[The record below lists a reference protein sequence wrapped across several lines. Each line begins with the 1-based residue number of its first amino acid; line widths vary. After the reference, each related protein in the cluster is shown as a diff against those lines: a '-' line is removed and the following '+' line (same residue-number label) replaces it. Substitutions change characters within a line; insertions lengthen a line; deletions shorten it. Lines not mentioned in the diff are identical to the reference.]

1 VREPAHAHTYG
12 ETLAQIPGVAIVVLV
27 ISTWT
32 SNTCNLYSATL
43 TLATLFRRVS
53 TVHLGV
59 WGALVALVAAV
70 GGIADY
76 FIPLLIGLGIVS
88 APLAGVYV
96 VDFFVLRER
105 VYDPR
110 TLSELPAIRVTAFV
124 AWLLGSAVGLVET
137 YAGHALTGV
146 PAVDSILIAALG
158 QVLMNSARL
167 RLRLR
172 PRHPP
177 VERS

>member
-1 VREPAHAHTYG
+1 MLLLAAIPAAVYG
-12 ETLAQIPGVAIVVLV
+12 KHDLMDVMTLLQIPGIAIVVLV

-43 TLATLFRRVS
+43 TLATLFKRTS
-53 TVHLGV
+53 TRNLGL

-70 GGIADY
+70 AGIADY

-105 VYDPR
+105 VYDAS
-110 TLSELPAIRVTAFV
+110 TVGQLPAIRYKRARRV
-124 AWLLGSAVGLVET
+124 ALRIGCRSCGDVRGSCTHWNSSRGFDS
-137 YAGHALTGV
+137 HHSTGTC
-146 PAVDSILIAALG
+146 PD
-158 QVLMNSARL
+158 
-167 RLRLR
+167 
-172 PRHPP
+172 
-177 VERS
+177 E

>member
-1 VREPAHAHTYG
+1 MREPAHAHTYG

-32 SNTCNLYSATL
+32 SNTCN
-43 TLATLFRRVS
+43 
-53 TVHLGV
+53 
-59 WGALVALVAAV
+59 
-70 GGIADY
+70 GIADY

-105 VYDPR
+105 VYDPGM
-110 TLSELPAIRVTAFV
+110 LSELPAIRVTAFV

-172 PRHPP
+172 PQDPP
-177 VERS
+177 VMRS

>member
-1 VREPAHAHTYG
+1 MREPPHAHTYG

-32 SNTCNLYSATL
+32 SNTCN
-43 TLATLFRRVS
+43 
-53 TVHLGV
+53 
-59 WGALVALVAAV
+59 
-70 GGIADY
+70 GIADY

-167 RLRLR
+167 RLRLL

>member
-1 VREPAHAHTYG
+1 
-12 ETLAQIPGVAIVVLV
+12 
-27 ISTWT
+27 
-32 SNTCNLYSATL
+32 
-43 TLATLFRRVS
+43 
-53 TVHLGV
+53 
-59 WGALVALVAAV
+59 VAAV

>member
-1 VREPAHAHTYG
+1 M
-12 ETLAQIPGVAIVVLV
+12 VLV

-43 TLATLFRRVS
+43 TLATLFRRSS
-53 TVHLGV
+53 TVHLGL

-96 VDFFVLRER
+96 VDFFILRER
-105 VYDPR
+105 VYHAG
-110 TLSELPAIRVTAFV
+110 TLNELPAIRVGAFV
-124 AWLLGSAVGLVET
+124 AWLLGSAVGLGET
-137 YAGHALTGV
+137 YAGHALTGSL
-146 PAVDSILIAALG
+146 PWTSIFLTADWAG
-158 QVLMNSARL
+158 SD
-167 RLRLR
+167 
-172 PRHPP
+172 
-177 VERS
+177 E

>member
-1 VREPAHAHTYG
+1 
-12 ETLAQIPGVAIVVLV
+12 
-27 ISTWT
+27 
-32 SNTCNLYSATL
+32 
-43 TLATLFRRVS
+43 
-53 TVHLGV
+53 VHLGL

-105 VYDPR
+105 VYDAG
-110 TLSELPAIRVTAFV
+110 TLSGVPAIRVTAFV

-158 QVLMNSARL
+158 QILMNSARL

-172 PRHPP
+172 PHLPP
-177 VERS
+177 VVRS

>member
-1 VREPAHAHTYG
+1 MDVM
-12 ETLAQIPGVAIVVLV
+12 TLLQIPGIAIVVLV

-43 TLATLFRRVS
+43 TLATLFRRSS
-53 TVHLGV
+53 TRSLGL

-70 GGIADY
+70 AGIADY

-105 VYDPR
+105 VYDASR
-110 TLSELPAIRVTAFV
+110 LDKLPAIRSSALA

-137 YAGHALTGV
+137 YAGHALTGI
-146 PAVDSILIAALG
+146 PAVDSILVTALG
-158 QVLMNSARL
+158 HALMNSSQL

-172 PRHPP
+172 PPRQP
-177 VERS
+177 VARS